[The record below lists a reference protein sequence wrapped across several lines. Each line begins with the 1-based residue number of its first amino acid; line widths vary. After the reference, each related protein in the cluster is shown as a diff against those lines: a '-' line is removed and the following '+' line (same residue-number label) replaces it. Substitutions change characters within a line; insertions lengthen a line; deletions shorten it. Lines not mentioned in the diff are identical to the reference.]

1 MWNSRA
7 VLSALLAAM
16 MILSSYPP
24 VFAHPHPELLE
35 TDLMPYPFWTEPRP
49 DDIYHVPTGLKLS
62 FEGMM
67 DIASSGRVIY
77 VGEAHSNVHSH
88 RMQLEILRE
97 LDRRSPGKV
106 AIGMEMFREPQQ
118 ESLDR
123 WTKGDLSEHEFL
135 RESRW
140 YENWHSDF
148 GYYREILHF
157 ARDNGIDVVALNP
170 PKEMQQLV
178 GMGRT
183 LPSEMEDRIP
193 EIDSSD
199 PYQRAMVEAVYG
211 AHEGGEKMQ
220 EAFLRVQLLWE
231 ENMAEQIA
239 NYLAGPRGEGKIMV
253 VIAGGAHVQYGYGVP
268 KRVLRRLPAPYYIV
282 LPAVISAPA
291 PEEVPEGE
299 RIYMEVDL
307 PEIPLLSADFIWA
320 VPYELIGK
328 GKVLMGIRLNFEGG
342 TGAIEQVAEE
352 SPAMEAGI
360 RVGDVL
366 VRLDDVEIRD
376 MEDVTIVMHS
386 KTVGDSLDIT
396 ILRDGAETTL
406 RARFTEP
413 ANPSD

>member
-1 MWNSRA
+1 MIIA
-7 VLSALLAAM
+7 VSG
-16 MILSSYPP
+16 PP
-24 VFAHPHPELLE
+24 VFTHPHPESLE
-35 TDLMPYPFWTEPRP
+35 TDLMPYPFWTEPQP

-67 DIASSGRVIY
+67 GMVSAGRVVY

-88 RMQLEILRE
+88 RIQLEIIRE
-97 LDRRSPGKV
+97 LERRSPGKV

-140 YENWHSDF
+140 YDNWNSSF
-148 GYYREILHF
+148 GYYRDILHF
-157 ARDNGIDVVALNP
+157 ARDKGIDVVALNP
-170 PKEMQQLV
+170 PKELQQLV
-178 GMGRT
+178 GMGHP
-183 LPSEMEDRIP
+183 LPEEMETQLP

-211 AHEGGEKMQ
+211 AHEGAEKMQ
-220 EAFLRVQLLWE
+220 ETFLRVQLLWE

-239 NYLAGPRGEGKIMV
+239 GYLASSRGEGKIMV
-253 VIAGGAHVQYGYGVP
+253 VIAGGAHVQHGYGVP

-291 PEEVPEGE
+291 PEDVPEGE
-299 RIYMEVDL
+299 RIYMDVDL

-320 VPYELIGK
+320 VPYEFIGK
-328 GKVLMGIRLNFEGG
+328 RKVLMGIRLNFDEG
-342 TGAIEQVAEE
+342 TGTIEQVAED
-352 SPAMEAGI
+352 SPAMEAGV

-366 VRLDDVEIRD
+366 VGLDDVEIRD
-376 MEDVTIVMHS
+376 MEDVTIVMRS
-386 KTVGDSLDIT
+386 KTVGDSIDIRV
-396 ILRDGAETTL
+396 LRDGSETTF

-413 ANPSD
+413 ASSSG